1 MTVKRRR
8 YGTCIALGVL
18 GCCLAGTQSA
28 WGNSLDLERAGDMA
42 GSAASSLGQVQQTN
56 CWRPAVAVRTRARR
70 RAFCVARIRTDAGAD
85 CIVFYQVRFAARPSR
100 RVSISRRFAP
110 WCASPP
116 AATAARA
123 ALDARE
129 AGTKVRSEA
138 DRHGTVKRV
147 SCWHPKRANGTRIRG
162 RLLCAARLG
171 DPSCEVT
178 YEVRSRRRGLL
189 VVPTYVPWCASMPK
203 AL

>member
-8 YGTCIALGVL
+8 YGKYIALGVL
-18 GCCLAGTQSA
+18 GCCLAGTQPA
-28 WGNSLDLERAGDMA
+28 WGRSLDLERASDMA

-56 CWRPAVAVRTRARR
+56 CWRPSVAVHTRARH
-70 RAFCVARIRTDAGAD
+70 RAICVARIRTDAGAD
-85 CIVFYQVRFAARPSR
+85 CIVFYQLRLAARPSR
-100 RVSISRRFAP
+100 RVSIARRFAP

-129 AGTKVRSEA
+129 AGTHVRSEA

-147 SCWHPKRANGTRIRG
+147 SCWHPKRPSGSRIRS
-162 RLLCAARLG
+162 RLLCAAWLG
-171 DPSCEVT
+171 DPSCVVT
-178 YEVRSRRRGLL
+178 YEVRSRRRGLSI
-189 VVPTYVPWCASMPK
+189 VPTYVPWCASRQVV
-203 AL
+203 